1 MAQADNKWPK
11 FARKFVACALGGMAA
26 GFAAPVVCV
35 YAGSMVVASIAAG
48 AIASTVS
55 TVADNLQQDTVEIR
69 YHPYQAQQAFRD
81 AITNFLDNHF
91 EPIFRAI
98 QRNHA
103 ADFGPTRLEIRT
115 EDAFRAL
122 GFANTDS
129 TTVSFEFEFRVR
141 PRPGTAERDI
151 VNSVS
156 PPALQ
161 NHTDPQA
168 VAPYPLPP
176 SFACTLH
183 SAFDGIGW
191 SALRGV
197 AVGAVGA
204 VCTPLLPFWDFI
216 ETAPGV
222 AGLVVGMPSISA
234 AGAAAVELGSHS
246 SPLERVALGVN
257 FAAEL
262 KAHVNRVAA
271 CAQAN
276 DVDLYYATKAGVR
289 RKAKVFGDEPDIQG
303 EEWTQL
309 WYEDRSSI

>member
-1 MAQADNKWPK
+1 
-11 FARKFVACALGGMAA
+11 MAA
-26 GFAAPVVCV
+26 
-35 YAGSMVVASIAAG
+35 ASLAAG
-48 AIASTVS
+48 VIASTVS
-55 TVADNLQQDTVEIR
+55 TVTENLQQDTVEIR
-69 YHPYQAQQAFRD
+69 YHPFQAQQAFRD
-81 AITNFLDNHF
+81 AITNFLDHHF

-98 QRNHA
+98 QMNHA
-103 ADFGPTRLEIRT
+103 ADFGPSQLEIRT
-115 EDAFRAL
+115 EDAFMSL

-129 TTVSFEFEFRVR
+129 TTIYFDFEFRVR

-151 VNSVS
+151 ADGVS
-156 PPALQ
+156 PPALR
-161 NHTDPQA
+161 NYTDPQA
-168 VAPYPLPP
+168 VVPYALPP
-176 SFACTLH
+176 SFASTLH
-183 SAFDGIGW
+183 STFGGIGW

-204 VCTPLLPFWDFI
+204 LCTPLLPFWYFI

-234 AGAAAVELGSHS
+234 AGAAAVELGSNS
-246 SPLERVALGVN
+246 SPLERIALGVN

-271 CAQAN
+271 CVQEKN
-276 DVDLYYATKAGVR
+276 VDLYYATKAGVR
-289 RKAKVFGDEPDIQG
+289 RKAKVSGEANVQG